1 MDAGIGRRAF
11 LKALAAGTVTL
22 AGLRTAV
29 ASSRPTVGS
38 SRPTVR
44 PTGRFR
50 APGDVVEVEWPAG
63 LDPARARLVHRI
75 DGRPVASGSIPAPE
89 PGVRPVVRLVAEPAG
104 GLRPGRHDFVL
115 EAGGS
120 SEDLGG
126 FEVTPYAFGC

>member
-1 MDAGIGRRAF
+1 MGRRAF
-11 LKALAAGTVTL
+11 LKALAAGTATL

-29 ASSRPTVGS
+29 AASRPA
-38 SRPTVR
+38 VR
-44 PTGRFR
+44 PTGLFR
-50 APGDVVEVEWPAG
+50 APGDVVEVEWPVG

-75 DGRPVASGSIPAPE
+75 DGRPVAFGTIPAPE
-89 PGVRPVVRLVAEPAG
+89 PGARPVVRLVAEPAG

-126 FEVTPYAFGC
+126 FEVTPFAFGC